1 MPKMLFKMKLLV
13 ILFYIVFGASGQTSD
28 SATKPSDTLA
38 HEIEPDSDPKA
49 GIKVGSSGFS
59 EFKGN
64 LPIDKSYK
72 SSFVSSVN
80 VGSFVGQTLR
90 SSSVL
95 REAQLHSAASRAE
108 MFAGMIHT
116 DNLSNAG
123 TQFDDSKE
131 FIFQIA
137 WVLQF
142 VPNAFVSFNLTSEQL
157 RLIV

>member
-1 MPKMLFKMKLLV
+1 MVVLSQQFSIKVLLVNKLTLEMLFNMKNLLL
-13 ILFYIVFGASGQTSD
+13 LFFIVLCVSGQPSD
-28 SATKPSDTLA
+28 SESKSKNNLA
-38 HEIEPDSDPKA
+38 HETEPDSGSKA

-80 VGSFVGQTLR
+80 VGSFGGQALR

-108 MFAGMIHT
+108 MFAGTISMDSLIR
-116 DNLSNAG
+116 LE
-123 TQFDDSKE
+123 QCFDKFE
-131 FIFQIA
+131 FII
-137 WVLQF
+137 
-142 VPNAFVSFNLTSEQL
+142 
-157 RLIV
+157 